1 MQVWTAF
8 VGHYKPAGRCNLKN
22 LLLVVSLLLAWPT
35 VGLSQDAQVI
45 PRIALFGGFTR
56 VFEKADPNSFS
67 VGSFHFDGG
76 QSVSTVPKY
85 TVFGGFTTVRNRFV
99 YGPPG
104 SYGPGP
110 AFYVNGWEASIER
123 EVALGIGIVADF
135 SQQYGT
141 ASGGPFWVGPQ
152 QENQAFALFGPQLS
166 LRAAHRVIPFAHV
179 LLGPSYGTAFEEYQ
193 TEGPS
198 TSKVFDF
205 TTAVGGGVDIKIT
218 GPVWIRA
225 VQVDYLHTKTDFNG
239 DHATQ
244 LRISAG
250 IAFRF

>member
-1 MQVWTAF
+1 
-8 VGHYKPAGRCNLKN
+8 LKN
-22 LLLVVSLLLAWPT
+22 LLRVVALLLAWPT
-35 VGLSQDAQVI
+35 VGLSQAGQVI
-45 PRIALFGGFTR
+45 PRDALCGGCTR
-56 VFEKADPNSFS
+56 GFDKVDPNRSS

-76 QSVSTVPKY
+76 QSVPIVPKY
-85 TVFGGFTTVRNRFV
+85 TVFGGFTTVRNRFD

-104 SYGPGP
+104 SLLPGP

-123 EVALGIGIVADF
+123 KVAPWIGIVADF

-141 ASGGPFWVGPQ
+141 RSGGPFVGAQ
-152 QENQAFALFGPQLS
+152 QENQALALFGPQFS
-166 LRAAHRVIPFAHV
+166 LRPAHRVIPFVH
-179 LLGPSYGTAFEEYQ
+179 LLIGPSYGTAFEEY
-193 TEGPS
+193 EDGPIPS
-198 TSKVFDF
+198 TWKVFDF

-244 LRISAG
+244 MRISAG

>member
-1 MQVWTAF
+1 M
-8 VGHYKPAGRCNLKN
+8 KN
-22 LLLVVSLLLAWPT
+22 LGWIVLVALASLFPIGAH
-35 VGLSQDAQVI
+35 S
-45 PRIALFGGFTR
+45 
-56 VFEKADPNSFS
+56 
-67 VGSFHFDGG
+67 
-76 QSVSTVPKY
+76 QSVPSVPKY
-85 TVFGGFTTVRNRFV
+85 SVFGGSTTVRNRFD

-104 SYGPGP
+104 SIGPGP

-123 EVALGIGIVADF
+123 EVAPWIGIVADF

-141 ASGGPFWVGPQ
+141 RSGGPFVGAQ
-152 QENQAFALFGPQLS
+152 QENQAFALFGPQFS

-179 LLGPSYGTAFEEYQ
+179 LIGPGYGTVFLQYQ
-193 TEGPS
+193 FGPAPS
-198 TSKVFDF
+198 TSKAFDF

-218 GPVWIRA
+218 GPVWLRA

-244 LRISAG
+244 LRISAA